1 MNKLKLALCMIVKGS
16 DRESELLDRCLG
28 GIKKSQLS
36 DYHKNIDISKT
47 DGLAKYVDGI
57 FITITGDNDKCVE
70 VAKKYNANISKF
82 EWINDFS
89 AARNFNFSQV
99 PPEYDMIVWTD
110 TDDIWENPQ
119 LIRNVVETAYQNH
132 VDAIILKYK
141 YDFDE
146 YGNPIV
152 EHLKTR
158 IVRND
163 GCVKWVNQIHEDF
176 QENREITSVLNK
188 DINVLHLTD
197 KERTANSAL
206 RNVEIAEKAVIENP
220 KDPHS
225 YWNLANSYL
234 MSGQNHK
241 AIEIYLQFLDLSNSD
256 EERFLSWQRL
266 AIAYKNIKD
275 YARGIGCALEALS
288 LRPWYPDPYFLLG
301 QMYSDIGKHRNAI
314 EMFEMGFTK
323 DPLETEMIVWNP
335 LDYTYNSRLLLG
347 KAYLAINKPRD
358 AIKNFRKCLKIR
370 PKDTKIKDLIKS
382 LSGEVKKF
390 DFADNIYKKAKS
402 LKSKEEIIK
411 LLESVPEDMK
421 FYPPLVSLRNRY
433 IVKTES
439 SGKDVVIYCGFTVH
453 EWYPGTAIT
462 DGFGGSEEAIVQL
475 AKRIKNNGYNVTV
488 YCNTPRQQEYV
499 VDGVFW
505 KPFMGWNCG
514 DKQDITIIWRAP
526 RYLDFDINSDKIFVD
541 IHDVVPPAEFTP
553 SRLKKVTGV
562 LFKSKVQRDYYTN
575 IPDDKAIVIPHGLD
589 IDEFD
594 KKRNTVVKNPYL
606 ILNTS
611 SPDRGIRTSIKAVK
625 LAYNKLSDE
634 LKSKLKFAHYYGFN
648 VWDVEFSNDN
658 DMMKWKSDA
667 INEMQELKDM
677 GIMTEDSGI
686 KLSQDKIT
694 DKYLEA
700 GLLLYPSNFF
710 EIGFISGMKAMLAGC
725 IPLTTD
731 VFAQGE
737 FCKGIKIH
745 SDVNYTNWDR
755 NIREGVDYGVENV
768 EEVADKIVEYITNVN
783 KYELMRKEL
792 IEYAKSF
799 TWEKTCE
806 KWIEVFNK

>member
-1 MNKLKLALCMIVKGS
+1 MNKIKLALCLIVKGT

-28 GIKKSQLS
+28 GAKKSQLNS
-36 DYHKNIDISKT
+36 RQKNIDISKA
-47 DGLAKYVDGI
+47 DGLAKYFDGI
-57 FITITGDNDKCVE
+57 FITLTQPNDKCIE
-70 VAKKYNANISKF
+70 VAKKYNAVISSF
-82 EWINDFS
+82 DWINDFS

-99 PPEYDMIVWTD
+99 PKDYDYIMWSD
-110 TDDIWENPQ
+110 ADDLWENPQ
-119 LIRNVVETAYQNH
+119 LIRGVVETSAQNH
-132 VDAIILKYK
+132 VDTIILKYK

-146 YGNPIV
+146 YGNSIV

-163 GCVKWVNQIHEDF
+163 GCVKWVNEIHEDF
-176 QENREITSVLNK
+176 QENRDITSVLNK

-197 KERTANSAL
+197 GERITNSSS
-206 RNVEIAEKAVIENP
+206 RNVEIAENAVVNNP

-234 MSGQNHK
+234 MSGQNEK

-256 EERFLSWQRL
+256 EERFLSWQRIS
-266 AIAYKNIKD
+266 IAYKNLKD
-275 YARGIGCALEALS
+275 YVRGIGSALEALS

-301 QMYSDIGKHRNAI
+301 QMYSEIGKNRNAI
-314 EMFEMGFTK
+314 ELFEMGFTK

-335 LDYTYNSRLLLG
+335 LDYTYNSRFMLG
-347 KAYLAINKPRD
+347 KAYLSINKPRD
-358 AIKNFRKCLKIR
+358 AIKNFRKCLKVR
-370 PKDTKIKDLIKS
+370 PKDTKIKELIKS
-382 LSGEVKKF
+382 LGGEIKKF
-390 DFADNIYKKAKS
+390 DFADGIYKKAKN
-402 LKSKEEIIK
+402 LKSKEEIVK
-411 LLESVPEDMK
+411 LLESVPDDMK
-421 FYPPLVSLRNRY
+421 FYPPLVSLKNRY
-433 IVKTES
+433 LIKTES
-439 SGKDVVIYCGFTVH
+439 SGKDVVIYCGFTAF
-453 EWYPGTAIT
+453 EWYPGTATT
-462 DGFGGSEEAIVQL
+462 DGFGGSEEAVVQL

-488 YCNTPRQQEYV
+488 YCSTPRQQEYD
-499 VDGVFW
+499 VDGVLW
-505 KPFMGWNCG
+505 KPFMGWNYR

-553 SRLKKVTGV
+553 SRLKKVSGI
-562 LFKSKVQRDYYTN
+562 LFKSNVQRNYYPN
-575 IPDDKAIVIPHGLD
+575 IPDDKAIVIEHGLD

-594 KKRNTVVKNPYL
+594 KKRGAITKNPYL

-611 SPDRGIRTSIKAVK
+611 SPDRSIRTSMKAIK
-625 LAYNKLSDE
+625 LAYNKLPDE

-648 VWDVEFSNDN
+648 VWDVEFSTDN

-667 INEMQELKDM
+667 LDEMEELKNM
-677 GIMTEDSGI
+677 GIMSKDSGI

-745 SDVNYTNWDR
+745 SDVDYTNWDR
-755 NIREGVDYGVENV
+755 NIREGVDYGVENI
-768 EEVADKIVEYITNVN
+768 EEIADKIVEYITNVD
-783 KYELMRKEL
+783 KYEKMRQEL
-792 IEYAKSF
+792 IDYARTFDWDLCAQK
-799 TWEKTCE
+799 WCE
-806 KWIEVFNK
+806 LFSK